1 MKQRN
6 RVLLVALGLLM
17 AGAVLAGCGR
27 AAQKTTTSTGTT
39 KTKRVAGVTQTKFL
53 EGLTWQIIAMKG
65 STGLDRVTSTTSP
78 TLTFNTD
85 KSIRAFGG
93 INTVTGEWT
102 GSDDGKLSIKPTV
115 TTLMAGDE
123 TLVAQEDT
131 YLELLRQ
138 VTQFRIARNG
148 AELFMADS
156 QGKIILAATT
166 GQDKGLEGK
175 VWNCRGYFESST
187 TGFVSPV
194 KNSKLTIEFMAD
206 SVKGT
211 SGINDYTAN
220 YIIENDTLKFTKVVR
235 TKLPSTD
242 NALVNQESY
251 FYQALKDTVRY
262 TLDQN
267 VLTFYNA
274 AGEVVLE
281 FE

>member
-1 MKQRN
+1 MRVADEQRK
-6 RVLLVALGLLM
+6 
-17 AGAVLAGCGR
+17 
-27 AAQKTTTSTGTT
+27 KTTTSTGTT

-78 TLTFNTD
+78 TLTFNAD
-85 KSIRAFGG
+85 KTIRAFGG

-148 AELFMADS
+148 AVLFMADS

-175 VWNCRGYFESST
+175 VWNCRGYLESST